1 MNESQSLGQKGEN
14 EAALYLEKRGYRI
27 RHRNWKS
34 GKLELD
40 IVAENSEYIVFVEVK
55 TRTGE
60 FIIQPRE
67 VVPNQKQKSIIYAA
81 EGYIKRYSLDKE
93 SRFDIITIVSKDNTF
108 EIEHIEGAF
117 YPTLK

>member
-14 EAALYLEKRGYRI
+14 EAAIYLEKKGYRI

-40 IVAENSEYIVFVEVK
+40 IVAENRDYVVFVEVK

-60 FIIQPRE
+60 LIIQPR
-67 VVPNQKQKSIIYAA
+67 VIVPKLKQDSIIFAA
-81 EGYIKRYSLDKE
+81 EGYVKRYNLDKE
-93 SRFDIITIVSKDNTF
+93 SRFDIITVVAKDNKF
-108 EIEHIEGAF
+108 EIEHIEEAF